1 MTSATAA
8 HRSQIDVRAP
18 RFGAAIMSLL
28 LAVEIVLALIGATA
42 AALILLAAIV
52 AIFALGAL
60 DSPLHPG
67 RALFR
72 TIRPRLAPTTETE
85 DAAPPRFAQLVG
97 LIITGAGLILG
108 LIGVGPAIPV
118 AAALAFIA
126 TFLNAAIGLCLG
138 CQIHGLLVRAGVIHR
153 TAGA

>member
-1 MTSATAA
+1 
-8 HRSQIDVRAP
+8 
-18 RFGAAIMSLL
+18 MSLL

-60 DSPLHPG
+60 DSPLHPWS
-67 RALFR
+67 ALFR

-85 DAAPPRFAQLVG
+85 D
-97 LIITGAGLILG
+97 
-108 LIGVGPAIPV
+108 
-118 AAALAFIA
+118 AALAFIA

>member
-1 MTSATAA
+1 MTSATAT

-60 DSPLHPG
+60 DSPLHPWS
-67 RALFR
+67 ALFR

-85 DAAPPRFAQLVG
+85 DAA
-97 LIITGAGLILG
+97 
-108 LIGVGPAIPV
+108 
-118 AAALAFIA
+118 ALAFVA